1 MTNTTDYIEFRD
13 AIFSHLTDKVQD
25 KIKEKQ
31 EIVSNSLIQSPKDE
45 DIENIKQLKILH
57 NKRK

>member
-1 MTNTTDYIEFRD
+1 MTDTTDYIEFRD

-45 DIENIKQLKILH
+45 DIENIEQLKILH

>member
-1 MTNTTDYIEFRD
+1 MTDTTDYIEFRD